1 MAATATAT
9 SAAPRVRVDPTR
21 LEDAVTGIYTALGLP
36 PDEARIAAWGVV
48 IADLRGHESHGVS
61 NSVTGAYVP
70 GLRSGEYNPRPNIRM
85 VQERSIVSRWDGD
98 RGLGFVVGHRVM
110 QWVHR
115 AREGARR
122 RVRGRRQLAPL
133 RHGPVLLDHGARA
146 RPHRVVHDQRG
157 HARRRAVPG
166 A

>member
-70 GLRSGEYNPRPNIRM
+70 GLRSGEYNPRPNVRM

-110 QWVHR
+110 QWVIER
-115 AREGARR
+115 AKEHGAAFAS
-122 RVRGRRQLAPL
+122 VRQLAPL
-133 RHGPVLLDHGARA
+133 RHGAVLLDHGARA
-146 RPHRVVHDQRG
+146 RPHRMVDDQRG
-157 HARRRAVPG
+157 HTRRGAVPG
-166 A
+166 T